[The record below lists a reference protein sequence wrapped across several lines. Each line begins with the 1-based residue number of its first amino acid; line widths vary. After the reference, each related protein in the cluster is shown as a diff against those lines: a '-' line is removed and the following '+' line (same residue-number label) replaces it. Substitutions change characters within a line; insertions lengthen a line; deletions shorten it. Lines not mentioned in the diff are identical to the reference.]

1 MMRTDN
7 LAITPLTNPADLVAL
22 AAEAT
27 ADGHHMVARLI
38 DEWATGKNRF
48 DRPGERLYVATWD
61 GRACGVC
68 GLNIDPFAGDDAV
81 GRVRRLYVS
90 VPLRRRGIGSAM
102 VRRLVQDA
110 TGRFRELRLRTN
122 DPRAAAFY
130 EALGFMPVADV
141 ERCTHRRSLIA

>member
-1 MMRTDN
+1 MQPGVLRI
-7 LAITPLTNPADLVAL
+7 APLTNPADLVAL

-38 DEWATGKNRF
+38 DEWASGANRF
-48 DRPGERLYVATWD
+48 DRIGERAYVATWD
-61 GRACGVC
+61 GQVCGVC

-81 GRVRRLYVS
+81 GRVRRFYVS
-90 VPLRRRGIGSAM
+90 AALRRRGIGSAM
-102 VRRLVQDA
+102 MRRLVGDA
-110 TGRFRELRLRTN
+110 TRRFRELHLRTR

-130 EALGFMPVADV
+130 ESLGFTPVAAI